1 MAISISIS
9 IAIAIA
15 IAMAI
20 VQSKKSPIA
29 NIVIGDFFD

>member
-9 IAIAIA
+9 ISIA

>member
-9 IAIAIA
+9 IA